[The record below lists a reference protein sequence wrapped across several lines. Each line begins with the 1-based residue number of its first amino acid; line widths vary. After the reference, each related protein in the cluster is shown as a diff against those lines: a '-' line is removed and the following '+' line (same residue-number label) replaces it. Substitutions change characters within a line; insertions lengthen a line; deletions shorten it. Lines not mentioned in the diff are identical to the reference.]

1 MKKLHVYL
9 TILFIVLLQ
18 CLIAPGAGAT
28 EPAPN
33 EVILYEARDFIGD
46 SQSIKLPPGVPYWGM
61 PVGNKIYG
69 KVSSIRIG
77 SEVGV
82 RLFRQANFHEGKP
95 YKIFRD
101 NTLFQSH
108 NLLSP
113 ENFYNALI
121 IFETDYHFVG
131 AIVLTPRGSGKNGCR
146 GNESSRRWL
155 ILYPP
160 LISSNCFDLQ
170 DDLYFKFLRIGG
182 IPINNHYNNEHKVK
196 VKVFRQHS
204 CTGKSLSFPGPSSN
218 KSCFNLED
226 YTFSE
231 KDRPQSVFVTY
242 EGPYNHY
249 HSKVHTK
256 APESKEPQWIEE
268 DTDRPGKN
276 FRNFWMLPPGS
287 KICREACEKDADCKA
302 YTYVP
307 PDLSGDPSKG
317 RCWLKNGV
325 PQPVSREGMVSGVK
339 RFFDHAKK
347 APTGPATGPG
357 ILLPP
362 KVGPGKAGVAQ
373 ADAVMSFRLVETKGD
388 HLTFEVD
395 YSVEPY
401 HGNTVYLGGWI
412 YDNKGQAISG
422 YKPISVAVP
431 GPGKARLEVT
441 LDSGQGHRGK
451 EIEFFLSEPNKGP
464 FIKKRFPLN
473 MRLPAAPTQPPKFK
487 TAPGYVVAPGA
498 KAQGDQQVDLSG
510 TWNSNIGLV
519 YQISQSGNKLSYQDP
534 LMHKPV
540 NGTVDGKTV
549 TVSWTEGN
557 AVKNLKGTIT
567 SVGNDSKAK
576 RIEWKNSVVFHR

>member
-1 MKKLHVYL
+1 MKKLEVYFM
-9 TILFIVLLQ
+9 ILFVVLLQ
-18 CLIAPGAGAT
+18 CFIALEAGAT

-33 EVILYEARDFIGD
+33 EVILYEAPDFIGD
-46 SQSIKLPPGVPYWGM
+46 SESFKLPPGLPYWGT
-61 PVGNKIYG
+61 PVGNKLHG

-101 NTLFQSH
+101 NTLFKSD

-131 AIVLTPRGSGKNGCR
+131 AIVLTPRGSGKYGCR

-160 LISSNCFDLQ
+160 HTSSHCFDLQ

-182 IPINNHYNNEHKVK
+182 IPINSHYNNEHKVK
-196 VKVFRQHS
+196 VKVFRQPS
-204 CTGKSLSFPGPSSN
+204 CTGESLGFPGPYSN
-218 KSCFNLED
+218 KLCFNLED

-249 HSKVHTK
+249 MSKVHTK
-256 APESKEPQWIEE
+256 APEWKEPQWIEE

-307 PDLSGDPSKG
+307 PDLSGDPSKA

-362 KVGPGKAGVAQ
+362 KVAPSPKTQ
-373 ADAVMSFRLVETKGD
+373 
-388 HLTFEVD
+388 
-395 YSVEPY
+395 
-401 HGNTVYLGGWI
+401 GG
-412 YDNKGQAISG
+412 
-422 YKPISVAVP
+422 
-431 GPGKARLEVT
+431 
-441 LDSGQGHRGK
+441 
-451 EIEFFLSEPNKGP
+451 
-464 FIKKRFPLN
+464 
-473 MRLPAAPTQPPKFK
+473 
-487 TAPGYVVAPGA
+487 
-498 KAQGDQQVDLSG
+498 QQIDLSG
-510 TWNSNIGLV
+510 NWTSNIGLV
-519 YQISQSGNKLSYQDP
+519 YQISQNGNKLSYQDPMMHKPVNGTVEGKTVSVSWMEGNAVKNLKGSITSVDGDGKAKSIYWTNGVIFNQLSTTSTQPPKAEMATGYVVAPGPKAQEGQQIDIAGKWISNIGLVYQISQNGNKLSYQDP

-549 TVSWTEGN
+549 IVSWMEGN
-557 AVKNLKGTIT
+557 AAKNLKGTIT
-567 SVGNDSKAK
+567 SVGNDGKAK
-576 RIEWKNSVVFHR
+576 RIEWENSVFFHR